1 MRKIVLNSIIIIATS
16 IVLVLLVFFT
26 DGAQNLIAMVVRTEY
41 IWLIA
46 AFGCTFLFWVFGS
59 FTVGALKRGIVG
71 KENDPGQNFKTVM
84 VGMFFSS
91 ITPFAT
97 GGQPAQIYMLKRM
110 GVDAGTGTSIII
122 LKSVFYQS
130 TIMLMCI
137 GFYIAN
143 SQFLVMN
150 IPQFNLLFAIGCIA
164 NLFLL
169 SLYGFFLFNSKAA
182 ENAVWYFLKLMA
194 FFRIIRNPKEKMEG
208 LHIYLGRFKNGVRI
222 LSQRKRYILI
232 AFIMQLIQF
241 AALFSV
247 PILMMRAIEGAF
259 ISIFGGVFDIFVC
272 TAMVVMIAALVPTPG
287 TSGGAE
293 GLSLLCIAPFFYNSP
308 KMSIVLVWRLLT
320 YYANVVV
327 GGIFCLLIKEKPLA
341 SKEVREDFVET

>member
-26 DGAQNLIAMVVRTEY
+26 DGAQNMIAMVVRTEY

-46 AFGCTFLFWVFGS
+46 AFGCTFLFWGFGS
-59 FTVGALKRGIVG
+59 LTVGALKRGIVG

-137 GFYIAN
+137 GLYIFN

-150 IPQFNLLFAIGCIA
+150 IPQFNFLFAVGCIA
-164 NLFLL
+164 NLLLL
-169 SLYGFFLFNSKAA
+169 SLYGLFLFNSVAA
-182 ENAVWYFLKLMA
+182 EKAVWYFLKLIA
-194 FFRIIRNPKEKMEG
+194 FFRIIKNPEEKMKG
-208 LHIYLGRFKNGVRI
+208 LHVYLGRFKDGVRI
-222 LSQRKRYILI
+222 LNRRKRYIAT
-232 AFIMQLIQF
+232 AFVMQLFQLVS
-241 AALFSV
+241 LFSV
-247 PILMMRAIEGAF
+247 PILMMRAIEGSF
-259 ISIFGGVFDIFVC
+259 TSIFGGIFDIFVC
-272 TAMVVMIAALVPTPG
+272 TAMVIMIAALVPTPG

-293 GLSLLCIAPFFYNSP
+293 GLSLLFIAPFFYNSP

-341 SKEVREDFVET
+341 SEEVREDFIET